1 MFVQLLVILVLL
13 IPILAIV
20 LDSRVGHALAARLEG
35 KQLSV
40 GDEVPGDRLKFLE
53 GEIERLGQEVERL
66 GEESDFLHN
75 LLAERPKPRALTEGD
90 LHEGELHERDPSEVD
105 TVGGDGSERG

>member
-35 KQLSV
+35 RQLAA
-40 GDEVPGDRLKFLE
+40 GDDIPGDRLKYLE
-53 GEIERLGQEVERL
+53 GEVERLSQEVERL

-75 LLAERPKPRALTEGD
+75 LLVERPKPPPLKSGEELSESGPEEGASSA
-90 LHEGELHERDPSEVD
+90 G
-105 TVGGDGSERG
+105 

>member
-13 IPILAIV
+13 IPILAII

-35 KQLSV
+35 RQLSA

-53 GEIERLGQEVERL
+53 GEVERLGQEVERL

-75 LLAERPKPRALTEGD
+75 LLAERPKPPALSEGGRPD
-90 LHEGELHERDPSEVD
+90 ADAAP
-105 TVGGDGSERG
+105 GDGST

>member
-35 KQLSV
+35 KQLV
-40 GDEVPGDRLKFLE
+40 AGDDVPGDRLKYLE
-53 GEIERLGQEVERL
+53 GEIERLSTEVDRL

-75 LLAERPKPRALTEGD
+75 LLAERPKPAALPE
-90 LHEGELHERDPSEVD
+90 
-105 TVGGDGSERG
+105 GGDPGGDAPAPD

>member
-35 KQLSV
+35 KQLGV
-40 GDEVPGDRLKFLE
+40 GDEVSGDRLLFLE
-53 GEIERLGQEVERL
+53 GEVERLSQEIERL

-75 LLAERPKPRALTEGD
+75 LLAERPKPAALP
-90 LHEGELHERDPSEVD
+90 EGE
-105 TVGGDGSERG
+105 GSDDA

>member
-35 KQLSV
+35 RQLGA
-40 GDEVPGDRLKFLE
+40 GDEVSGDRLKYLE
-53 GEIERLGQEVERL
+53 GEVDRLSQEIERL
-66 GEESDFLHN
+66 GEESEFLHQ
-75 LLAERPKPRALTEGD
+75 LLAERPKPPALP
-90 LHEGELHERDPSEVD
+90 EGE
-105 TVGGDGSERG
+105 GSDDA

>member
-13 IPILAIV
+13 IPILAII

-35 KQLSV
+35 RQLSA
-40 GDEVPGDRLKFLE
+40 GDDVPGDRLKFLE
-53 GEIERLGQEVERL
+53 GEVERLGQEVDRL

-75 LLAERPKPRALTEGD
+75 LLAERPRPPALPEGGQPD
-90 LHEGELHERDPSEVD
+90 ADAAP
-105 TVGGDGSERG
+105 GDGST